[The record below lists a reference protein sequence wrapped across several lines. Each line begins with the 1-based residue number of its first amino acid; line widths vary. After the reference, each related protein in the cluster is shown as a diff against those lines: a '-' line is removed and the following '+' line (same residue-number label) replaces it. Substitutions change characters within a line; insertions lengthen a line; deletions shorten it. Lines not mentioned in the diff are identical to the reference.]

1 MDTVKTVLP
10 YAATLLMLGA
20 WFALV
25 VLKIV
30 PPNDF
35 VTMLAAALSGIGTH
49 AVHIGRQ
56 SQAANAQP
64 TQPAAQPVKTNA
76 PPAA

>member
-10 YAATLLMLGA
+10 YATTLLMLGA

-49 AVHIGRQ
+49 AVHVGRQ
-56 SQAANAQP
+56 SQVAV
-64 TQPAAQPVKTNA
+64 PAKPAEPVKADA